1 MLTKSDIK
9 TIAQVIDKSLKPVK
23 KDLTDLKKDLT
34 GVKSDLTGV
43 KSDLTGVKSDLTG
56 VKSDLTGVKQ
66 DLKSVKETV
75 EFSAQGVVD
84 LLEWT
89 QDIHDSIVKEK
100 LPERVRKLEKILHT
114 S

>member
-34 GVKSDLTGV
+34 GVKSDL
-43 KSDLTGVKSDLTG
+43 SG